1 MNSDLFK
8 SIFAGL
14 ARHALT
20 TLGGILVAD
29 GVMSTSQDSQ
39 FIGAGMVLT
48 GIAWSWYQKVGSA
61 EIAALLKKVTAR
73 GSIVEAKHVAA
84 TTTTIVRI
92 LIAAFAISAFLPV
105 ASRAASLPQ
114 QSSAVTALNSALS
127 QPYTLTAC
135 GAYFGVNTIGSTNA
149 VKGDVAPGT
158 QVVQGGI
165 GGTVGY
171 GCPINAATGSFWFAE
186 AMADVEN
193 LNGASNGLSLS
204 GPVSF
209 TERFG
214 AGTPLNQ
221 LLGLLLPSGTSSPAI
236 PSLPLLPNG
245 ITTGPAAPYA
255 YVALHQKD
263 ISLSNGLSANREW
276 LLSWGVGLGLRYR
289 LSNGV
294 VADTFAEYDA
304 NTSAICVGPLGGSA
318 CARPGQGAQVGLAFL
333 Y

>member
-1 MNSDLFK
+1 MKGIDPIWLTVISTLVAIDNWIGGGNVSLAHVFP
-8 SIFAGL
+8 SGWIPWIIGWCGFLGGL
-14 ARHALT
+14 LGFVVAALT
-20 TLGGILVAD
+20 TLISAKP
-29 GVMSTSQDSQ
+29 GVLIKLPQLPQ
-39 FIGAGMVLT
+39 A
-48 GIAWSWYQKVGSA
+48 AAK
-61 EIAALLKKVTAR
+61 AALAWL
-73 GSIVEAKHVAA
+73 ILPAA
-84 TTTTIVRI
+84 I
-92 LIAAFAISAFLPV
+92 LALLAGGAPAQ
-105 ASRAASLPQ
+105 AASLTQP
-114 QSSAVTALNSALS
+114 SSALAALNGVLAN
-127 QPYTLTAC
+127 PYTLTAC
-135 GAYFGVNTIGSTNA
+135 GGYFGVNTIGSTNS
-149 VKGDVAPGT
+149 VSGNVAPGT

-171 GCPINAATGSFWFAE
+171 GCPINASTGSFWFAE
-186 AMADVEN
+186 AMVDVEN

-221 LLGLLLPSGTSSPAI
+221 LLGLLLPSGTSAPAI

-263 ISLSNGLSANREW
+263 ISLSNGLSSNREW

-304 NTSAICVGPLGGSA
+304 NTSSICVGPLGGSA
-318 CARPGQGAQVGLAFL
+318 CAKPGQGAQVGLAFL